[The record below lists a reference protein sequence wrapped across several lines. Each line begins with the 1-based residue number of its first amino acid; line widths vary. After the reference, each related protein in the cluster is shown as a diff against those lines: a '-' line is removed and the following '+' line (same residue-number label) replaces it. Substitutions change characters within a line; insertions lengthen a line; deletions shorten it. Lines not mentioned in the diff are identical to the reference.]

1 MKTLKTTTII
11 TGVIV
16 ALFSLTTHATEKPKD
31 KASKYEKLE
40 TINIASINNKVL
52 EYQLIE
58 DYLEEYTF
66 ETIGTSEPEKIM
78 IYDENAELIY
88 EGIADSKEASIL
100 KRSADFLMKYDNTS
114 YYRLHN

>member
-16 ALFSLTTHATEKPKD
+16 ALFSLTTHAAEKPKE

-40 TINIASINNKVL
+40 TINIASINNKAL

-58 DYLEEYTF
+58 DYLEEYASA
-66 ETIGTSEPEKIM
+66 TIEATEPENIM
-78 IYDENAELIY
+78 IYDQNAELIY
-88 EGIADSKEASIL
+88 EGVADSKEASLL
-100 KRSADFLMKYDNTS
+100 KRTADFLMKHDHTS